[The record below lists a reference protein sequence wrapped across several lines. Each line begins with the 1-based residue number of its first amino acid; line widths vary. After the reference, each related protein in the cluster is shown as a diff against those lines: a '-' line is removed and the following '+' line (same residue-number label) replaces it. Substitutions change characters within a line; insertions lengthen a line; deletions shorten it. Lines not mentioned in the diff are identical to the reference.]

1 DAADLILTKPGGLST
16 TEAAVK
22 GLPML
27 FINAVPGCETRNYEF
42 FLKGG
47 GADMR
52 GTVTELCDAVCDCLE
67 DSERLSRMSE
77 TLKSD
82 FPACAVEAIRNYVL
96 KDVDC
101 VYGKL

>member
-1 DAADLILTKPGGLST
+1 
-16 TEAAVK
+16 
-22 GLPML
+22 
-27 FINAVPGCETRNYEF
+27 
-42 FLKGG
+42 
-47 GADMR
+47 MR